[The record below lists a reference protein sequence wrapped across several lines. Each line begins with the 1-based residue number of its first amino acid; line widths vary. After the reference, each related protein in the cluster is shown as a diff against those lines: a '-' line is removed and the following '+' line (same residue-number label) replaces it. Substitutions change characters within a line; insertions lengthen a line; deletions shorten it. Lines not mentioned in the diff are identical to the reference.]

1 MIIFRDVAYEN
12 CDTSSIK
19 IKVKL
24 SVEPYSIEY
33 YKNYI
38 LNSNIIGKTKQK
50 NISVALDSMKDF
62 LSKEYDVYLPD
73 SKEQFEKEMNSNIN
87 KLAKCLL
94 E

>member
-1 MIIFRDVAYEN
+1 MN
-12 CDTSSIK
+12 N
-19 IKVKL
+19 
-24 SVEPYSIEY
+24 

>member
-1 MIIFRDVAYEN
+1 
-12 CDTSSIK
+12 
-19 IKVKL
+19 
-24 SVEPYSIEY
+24 
-33 YKNYI
+33 
-38 LNSNIIGKTKQK
+38 
-50 NISVALDSMKDF
+50 MKDF